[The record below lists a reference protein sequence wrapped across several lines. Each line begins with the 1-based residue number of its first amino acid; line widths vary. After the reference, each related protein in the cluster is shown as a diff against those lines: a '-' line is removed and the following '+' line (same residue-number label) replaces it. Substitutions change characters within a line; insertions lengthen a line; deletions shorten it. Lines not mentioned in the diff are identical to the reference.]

1 MMIIFIETGA
11 YTRLAIFLFEVRILK
26 DEEKELPELKALYDD
41 LWSNARTM
49 IKDMKRSIFIYLFTG
64 FITLVLSVIM
74 IGTAISDWNK
84 ILLGNT
90 TSLTYLYA
98 IVGTLGSVIYV
109 AFGILLIYWHFK
121 LKNRYS
127 RLIQLEKT
135 IED

>member
-1 MMIIFIETGA
+1 MMIIFIETGT
-11 YTRLAIFLFEVRILK
+11 YTRLAIFLFEVRILT